1 MLIITQQ
8 TPSDPSNISLNPMAY
23 IIMKLYSLLNRD
35 TTPTEIKQ
43 IEVMESVNNI
53 NSASKLINNTQISHN
68 AKQIITNEDL
78 MYTQE
83 SNDADMQK
91 NNDTQE
97 LNDTDTRELNDA
109 DTQELEKML
118 LDMIKEKMTIHAE
131 EQDKSTIEPQEMEH
145 IIPVDTQEIAAAM
158 PMDTQKTTMSMDTQK
173 IAAQIEEYIIKK
185 IPYAIAQETEPAKD
199 INMGVNIKN
208 KFTPFDKKKPS
219 VELEAKIDIPIME
232 FVATAKTDSSDIIK
246 DGEWTSKLRLGTK
259 DYNIF
264 GKFNYKN
271 SGKNNNLEAGF
282 TLFKELSIKVTNI
295 DTKLNI
301 DKMNL
306 VAKFDPVEL
315 TLNRSDILKK
325 IKLNISKIIELL
337 KTDDVCDTSTSPTIF
352 KLSVT
357 LELGS
362 KQQLIFE
369 IELTSAIKITLKFGI
384 LSSKELSSRMTSGLW
399 ELIKN
404 LAGSL
409 FKEIKQVEFTLEGE
423 VLKHKIKVSEE
434 QKQEYQS
441 LRF

>member
-1 MLIITQQ
+1 MLIIAQQ
-8 TPSDPSNISLNPMAY
+8 APSDTSNISLNPIAY
-23 IIMKLYSLLNRD
+23 VIMKLYSSLYNE
-35 TTPTEIKQ
+35 TTPIETQKTEGIAP
-43 IEVMESVNNI
+43 VNNI
-53 NSASKLINNTQISHN
+53 NSASELIDNTQISN
-68 AKQIITNEDL
+68 NTEQITTNEDL
-78 MYTQE
+78 MHTQE
-83 SNDADMQK
+83 LNDADIQK
-91 NNDTQE
+91 NDDTQE
-97 LNDTDTRELNDA
+97 LNDA
-109 DTQELEKML
+109 DTKELEKML
-118 LDMIKEKMTIHAE
+118 LDMIKEQMTIHAE
-131 EQDKSTIEPQEMEH
+131 PVEHSLPIIEPQQLAIDTAAETTNA
-145 IIPVDTQEIAAAM
+145 IPINIQEI
-158 PMDTQKTTMSMDTQK
+158 P
-173 IAAQIEEYIIKK
+173 AQIEEYIIKR
-185 IPYAIAQETEPAKD
+185 IPYVITQEAEPARD
-199 INMGVNIKN
+199 INMGIKAKN
-208 KFTPFDKKKPS
+208 KLTPFGSQKS
-219 VELEAKIDIPIME
+219 SIELEAQIDIPIME
-232 FVATAKTDSSDIIK
+232 FVVTAKTDSNDIIK

-282 TLFKELSIKVTNI
+282 TLFKELSIKVNNI

-306 VAKFDPVEL
+306 VAKFDPIEL

-352 KLSVT
+352 KLAVT

-362 KQQLIFE
+362 KKQLVFE
-369 IELTSAIKITLKFGI
+369 IELTSAIKITFTFKL
-384 LSSKELSSRMTSGLW
+384 LSSKELSDRMTSGLW

-409 FKEIKQVEFTLEGE
+409 FEEIKQVEFTLEGE
-423 VLKHKIKVSEE
+423 VLKHKIQVSEE